1 MVVRHLKYT
10 IASGTSQSAAYINI
24 AKDLSAINRQLF
36 RQARMYKVKSLTIV
50 DNDQEKFVQ
59 VGIAPDSWA
68 MRNAVKRCF
77 ARWNE
82 MNNQV
87 LDDQPS
93 LKARWNDFKPY
104 LSKRHFDAE
113 KGTAGTTETPEDING
128 NNLQYGE
135 WTYSMFESPDGTSS
149 VDGYEVAVLGNHAA
163 NGPGDFTRV
172 GLIQSYGDARGTV
185 NRFEPNIQT
194 GPASDDPLVNLLD
207 AGTQFDEIAEN
218 IIQEGNS
225 PPYKIVPSSPVPTPG
240 GTYAGSGG
248 NMPEELMIAEFNSSS
263 TTEGVQRI
271 FGFNVPLGV
280 IRIDHEVT
288 SGSTNFT
295 VIVEV
300 AEGDYKGV
308 HSESLVDARS
318 QTWASPRKGGK
329 TTKRIG

>member
-10 IASGTSQSAAYINI
+10 IKSFAPQNSAYINI

-36 RQARMYKVKSLTIV
+36 RQARMYKVKSLTVI

-59 VGIAPDSWA
+59 VGIAPDTWA
-68 MRNAVKRCF
+68 MRNAVKRAF
-77 ARWNE
+77 ARWND
-82 MNNQV
+82 MNAQV
-87 LDDQPS
+87 LQEQPS

-104 LSKRHFDAE
+104 LSKRHYNAE
-113 KGTAGTTETPEDING
+113 KGTSGTIETPEDMNA

-135 WTYSMFESPDGTSS
+135 WKYSTFEAPPTAGASQP
-149 VDGYEVAVLGNHAA
+149 DGYEVSVMGDHTGSSGNY
-163 NGPGDFTRV
+163 TRV

-185 NRFEPNIQT
+185 GNQEPFVNT
-194 GPASDDPLVNLLD
+194 SKASDDPLVNLLD

-218 IIQEGNS
+218 IINEGDQ
-225 PPYKIVPSSPVPTPG
+225 PPYAN
-240 GTYAGSGG
+240 GTAAGDLYVGART

-263 TTEGVQRI
+263 QTEGVQRI
-271 FGFNVPLGV
+271 FGFNVPLGI
-280 IRIDHEVT
+280 IRLDH
-288 SGSTNFT
+288 STVNPPSDGNNIT

-300 AEGDYKGV
+300 AEGSYKGV

-318 QTWASPRKGGK
+318 GTWASPSKGGK

>member
-10 IASGTSQSAAYINI
+10 INSTANQSAAYINI

-68 MRNAVKRCF
+68 MRNAVKRGF
-77 ARWNE
+77 SRWNE
-82 MNNQV
+82 MNDQV
-87 LDDQPS
+87 LSEQPS

-104 LSKRHFDAE
+104 LSTRHRSAVIGAG
-113 KGTAGTTETPEDING
+113 GTIETPEDMNG

-135 WTYSMFESPDGTSS
+135 WQYSTFESPDGTSS
-149 VDGYEVAVLGNHAA
+149 VDGYEVTVLGAHDLRSA
-163 NGPGDFTRV
+163 NDYDSV

-185 NRFEPNIQT
+185 NQIEPFVNAAA
-194 GPASDDPLVNLLD
+194 ASDDPLANLLD

-218 IIQEGNS
+218 IIQEGDR
-225 PPYKIVPSSPVPTPG
+225 PPYPVSSQPG
-240 GTYAGSGG
+240 NDYCGASG

-263 TTEGVQRI
+263 ITEGVQRI

-280 IRIDHEVT
+280 IRLDH
-288 SGSTNFT
+288 STVNPPAGGNNFT

-300 AEGDYKGV
+300 AEGTYKGV
-308 HSESLVDARS
+308 HSESLV
-318 QTWASPRKGGK
+318 
-329 TTKRIG
+329 

>member
-68 MRNAVKRCF
+68 MRNAVKRAF
-77 ARWNE
+77 SRWNE
-82 MNNQV
+82 MNDQV
-87 LDDQPS
+87 LKEQPS

-104 LSKRHFDAE
+104 LSTRHRAAVVGAG
-113 KGTAGTTETPEDING
+113 GTIETPEDMNA

-135 WTYSMFESPDGTSS
+135 WQYSTFESPDGTSS
-149 VDGYEVAVLGNHAA
+149 SDGYEVTVLGAHDLRSAS
-163 NGPGDFTRV
+163 DYDSV

-185 NRFEPNIQT
+185 NQQEPFVNV
-194 GPASDDPLVNLLD
+194 GAASDDPLANLLD

-218 IIQEGNS
+218 IIQEGDR
-225 PPYKIVPSSPVPTPG
+225 PPYKMSSQPG
-240 GTYAGSGG
+240 NDYCGASG
-248 NMPEELMIAEFNSSS
+248 NMPEEIMIAEFNSSS
-263 TTEGVQRI
+263 QTEGVQRI
-271 FGFNVPLGV
+271 FGFNAPLGV
-280 IRIDHEVT
+280 IRLDHST
-288 SGSTNFT
+288 ASGTTNFT

-300 AEGDYKGV
+300 AEGSYKGV
-308 HSESLVDARS
+308 HSESLV
-318 QTWASPRKGGK
+318 
-329 TTKRIG
+329 